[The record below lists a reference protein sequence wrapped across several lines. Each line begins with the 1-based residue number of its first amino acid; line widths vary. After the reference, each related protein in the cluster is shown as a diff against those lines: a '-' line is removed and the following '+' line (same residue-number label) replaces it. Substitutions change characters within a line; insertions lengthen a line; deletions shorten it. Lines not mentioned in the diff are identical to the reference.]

1 MATSGMD
8 ARVEEAKKWKP
19 ETSEQKV
26 VAHGGIDQ
34 PSTEYA
40 VVKFA
45 DMDQD
50 MQQHA
55 VDCVAFA
62 FQQRR
67 VLDDIAEIIK
77 SEFDTM
83 YLPTWHCIVGRG
95 LGAYVSHQ
103 SKCFIFMYW
112 GEVGILLW
120 RTENESADINH
131 CSVE

>member
-50 MQQHA
+50 M
-55 VDCVAFA
+55 
-62 FQQRR
+62 
-67 VLDDIAEIIK
+67 
-77 SEFDTM
+77 
-83 YLPTWHCIVGRG
+83 
-95 LGAYVSHQ
+95 
-103 SKCFIFMYW
+103 
-112 GEVGILLW
+112 
-120 RTENESADINH
+120 
-131 CSVE
+131 